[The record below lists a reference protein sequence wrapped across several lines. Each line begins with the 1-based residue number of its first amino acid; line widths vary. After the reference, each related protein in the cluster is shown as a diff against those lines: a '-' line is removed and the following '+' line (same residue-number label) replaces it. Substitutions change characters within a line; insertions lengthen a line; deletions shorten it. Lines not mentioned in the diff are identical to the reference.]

1 MKIRTLKELA
11 PVATASIKHSPTSSQ
26 IVINPHTE
34 GPGASVFLICI
45 HPVFNKK
52 VSGMLKSRKNSLKK
66 QTSIRTKLRYDINM
80 DLLKREFNNY
90 ISMLRI
96 IMEKADNI

>member
-1 MKIRTLKELA
+1 MKTKTLKDLA

-26 IVINPHTE
+26 TVINTQTE
-34 GPGASVFLICI
+34 GPGASVFLICT

-66 QTSIRTKLRYDINM
+66 QSKHQN
-80 DLLKREFNNY
+80 
-90 ISMLRI
+90 
-96 IMEKADNI
+96 KAQI